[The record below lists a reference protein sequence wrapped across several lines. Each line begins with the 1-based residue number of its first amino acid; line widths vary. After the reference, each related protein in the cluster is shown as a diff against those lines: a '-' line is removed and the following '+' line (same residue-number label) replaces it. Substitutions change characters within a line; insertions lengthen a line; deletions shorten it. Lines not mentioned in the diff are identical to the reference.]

1 MNSLRLAPFNES
13 LKRLWSGDRAL
24 AIGIVVSVLLHVVL
38 LFMRFAPPEPMRMGA
53 LDSKLDVILLNAQTD
68 AKPIKPD
75 AVAQANMEAGGDQDK
90 GRATSPLVA
99 DTVRADGEALLVQ
112 KRRMQELENQQKQ
125 MLAVAKERPLLAD
138 PDQKSES
145 GETSGKDENDVD
157 QVIRRLQAQID
168 KQISD
173 YNKRPRRLTYG
184 VNAVGVSYARYVS
197 DWTNKIEEIGTDRY
211 PKEAKGK
218 FYDSLIITVEID
230 KEGNVVEVLL
240 NKKSRYDALNK
251 AVKQI
256 VYAGAPYEKFTPD
269 MVREGDILQIV
280 RTWTFT
286 NGQLEVEALK

>member
-1 MNSLRLAPFNES
+1 MPELRARWTQLWAHF
-13 LKRLWSGDRAL
+13 WSGDRAL
-24 AIGIVVSVLLHVVL
+24 AIGVMVSIVLHLVL
-38 LFMRFAPPEPMRMGA
+38 LFLRFAPPEPVLMGA
-53 LDSKLDVILLNAQTD
+53 MDSKLDVILLNAQTD
-68 AKPIKPD
+68 AKPLKAD
-75 AVAQANMEAGGDQDK
+75 AVAQAHMEAGGDQDK

-99 DTVRADGEALLVQ
+99 DVVRSDGDALLIQ
-112 KRRMQELENQQKQ
+112 KRRVQELEDQQRQ
-125 MLAVAKERPLLAD
+125 MLTLLKDRPLTV
-138 PDQKSES
+138 DQNRKSES
-145 GETSGKDENDVD
+145 GETVGKDEEDVD

-184 VNAVGVSYARYVS
+184 VNAVGVTYARYVS
-197 DWTNKIEEIGTDRY
+197 DWTNRIEEIGTDRY

-218 FYDSLIITVEID
+218 FYDSLIITVELD
-230 KEGNVVEVLL
+230 KEGNVVEVIL

-256 VYAGAPYEKFTPD
+256 VYAGAPYEKFTAE

>member
-1 MNSLRLAPFNES
+1 MNSLQLAPMNEAV
-13 LKRLWSGDRAL
+13 KRLWSGDRAL
-24 AIGIVVSVLLHVVL
+24 MIGIIVSVLLHLVL

-53 LDSKLDVILLNAQTD
+53 MDSKLDVILLNAQTD

-75 AVAQANMEAGGDQDK
+75 AVAQANMEAGGDQEK

-99 DTVRADGEALLVQ
+99 DTARADGDALLVQ
-112 KRRMQELENQQKQ
+112 KRRTQELENQQKQ
-125 MLAVAKERPLLAD
+125 LLAVAKDRALLVDPNQKAD
-138 PDQKSES
+138 S
-145 GETSGKDENDVD
+145 GEANGKDENDVD

-197 DWTNKIEEIGTDRY
+197 DWTNKIEEIGTERY
-211 PKEAKGK
+211 PKEARGK

-230 KEGNVVEVLL
+230 KEGNVVEVIL

-256 VYAGAPYEKFTPD
+256 VYAGAPYEKFTSE
-269 MVREGDILQIV
+269 MIREGDILQIV

-286 NGQLEVEALK
+286 NGQLEVEAPK

>member
-1 MNSLRLAPFNES
+1 MNSLRLAPLNDS
-13 LKRLWSGDRAL
+13 MKRLWSADRAL
-24 AIGIVVSVLLHVVL
+24 AIGIIVSVLLHIML

-53 LDSKLDVILLNAQTD
+53 MDSKLDVILLNAQTD

-99 DTVRADGEALLVQ
+99 DTVRAEGDALLVQ
-112 KRRMQELENQQKQ
+112 KRRMQELENQQNQ
-125 MLAVAKERPLLAD
+125 MIAVAKERALLTD
-138 PDQKSES
+138 PDQRTDS

-197 DWTNKIEEIGTDRY
+197 DWTNRIEEIGTERY
-211 PKEAKGK
+211 PKEARGK

-230 KEGNVVEVLL
+230 KEGNVAEVIL
-240 NKKSRYDALNK
+240 NKKSRFDALNK

-256 VYAGAPYEKFTPD
+256 VYAGAPYEKFTPE
-269 MVREGDILQIV
+269 MIREGDILQIV

-286 NGQLEVEALK
+286 NGQLEVEAPK

>member
-1 MNSLRLAPFNES
+1 MNDG
-13 LKRLWSGDRAL
+13 LKRFWSGDRTL
-24 AIGIVVSVLLHVVL
+24 AIGIIVSVLLHIVL
-38 LFMRFAPPEPMRMGA
+38 MFLRFAPPEPMRMGA

-99 DTVRADGEALLVQ
+99 DVVRTDGEALLVQ

-125 MLAVAKERPLLAD
+125 MLAISKDQPLVTD
-138 PDQKSES
+138 SDQKSES
-145 GETSGKDENDVD
+145 GEIGGKDENDVD

-211 PKEAKGK
+211 PKEARGK
-218 FYDSLIITVEID
+218 YYDSLVITVEID
-230 KEGNVVEVLL
+230 KEGNVVEVIL